1 MRLPIRFD
9 ARLSGPDTKMRLS
22 RWNELGVRR
31 LNGGDLP
38 RRDLWASLLSPDG
51 PRGDTFLVYADFFTL
66 MRWNRSYHFALS
78 VGTLSDRLR

>member
-1 MRLPIRFD
+1 
-9 ARLSGPDTKMRLS
+9 LSK
-22 RWNELGVRR
+22 WNALGVRR

-38 RRDLWASLLSPDG
+38 KRDLWATLLLPDG
-51 PRGDTFLVYADFFTL
+51 PTGDAFLVYDDFFTL